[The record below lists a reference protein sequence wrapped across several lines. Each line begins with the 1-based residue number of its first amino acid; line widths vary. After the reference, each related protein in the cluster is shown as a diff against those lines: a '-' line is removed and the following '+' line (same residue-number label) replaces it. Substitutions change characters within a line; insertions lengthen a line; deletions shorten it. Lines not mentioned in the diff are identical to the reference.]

1 MVPHL
6 IIVGADKGGVG
17 KTTLSRTLM
26 DFFRAREIDH
36 RSFDSQAPTGVLK
49 RFFPDKTE
57 VVDLTKSDGQMRV
70 FDTLKERPITLVDL
84 QAGLLTPVLK
94 TLSEIGFLDNVKG
107 GKIRI
112 SVLHVLGSTQASFD
126 EIKAMAELVEGAKH
140 YLVTNHINDTNFIN
154 LSEGMKKIGDGLVDI
169 AKLDEMAAEAV
180 DTAGVSFTDFG
191 ANEGNSPVLAGKV
204 RNWLGRVFKQYD
216 SLKLAE
222 LY

>member
-70 FDTLKERPITLVDL
+70 VDTLKERPITLVDL

-94 TLSEIGFLDNVKG
+94 TLSEIGFL
-107 GKIRI
+107 
-112 SVLHVLGSTQASFD
+112 
-126 EIKAMAELVEGAKH
+126 
-140 YLVTNHINDTNFIN
+140 
-154 LSEGMKKIGDGLVDI
+154 
-169 AKLDEMAAEAV
+169 
-180 DTAGVSFTDFG
+180 
-191 ANEGNSPVLAGKV
+191 
-204 RNWLGRVFKQYD
+204 
-216 SLKLAE
+216 
-222 LY
+222 

>member
-26 DFFRAREIDH
+26 DYFRAREIDH
-36 RSFDSQAPTGVLK
+36 YGFDSQAPNGVLK
-49 RFFPDKTE
+49 RFFPNKTD

-70 FDTLKERPITLVDL
+70 FDTLKERPVTIVDV
-84 QAGLLTPVLK
+84 QAGLLTPTLK
-94 TLSEIGFLDNVKG
+94 TLSEIGYLDDVKS

-140 YLVTNHINDTNFIN
+140 YLVTNHINDTTFMG
-154 LSEGMKKIGDGLVDI
+154 LSDGMKKIGDGLVDI
-169 AKLDEMAAEAV
+169 PKLDEMAAEAV
-180 DTAGVSFTDFG
+180 DGAGLAFADSG
-191 ANEGNSPVLAGKV
+191 AGEGVLPGKT
-204 RNWLGRVFKQYD
+204 RHWLGRVFKQYD
-216 SLKLAE
+216 SLKLAADV
-222 LY
+222 Y